1 MTEQANELKESLPE
15 QTDDLT
21 AVQQEDTIPQ
31 TAPEITVPVK
41 FNKEIKNLTLTE
53 AGNLAQKGMK
63 FDMISSDYER
73 IKVLAN
79 ENGSGV
85 SDYLT
90 ALERQRKEERI
101 KSLTERCGGN
111 EELAQ
116 HIMELEGSVSNS
128 KNNGFDELC
137 ENFPEIKELEDV
149 PDEVLEKA
157 KLKGTNLLDEFL
169 RYRMLMERE
178 KNEIARSYANGK
190 NSTIGSQS
198 SATLK
203 NASADGFLKGL
214 WG

>member
-1 MTEQANELKESLPE
+1 MAEELKESIPE
-15 QTDDLT
+15 PTEDLS
-21 AVQQEDTIPQ
+21 AVQDTDTIPD

-73 IKVLAN
+73 IKVLAK

-85 SDYLT
+85 SEYLT
-90 ALERQRKEERI
+90 ALERQRSEERI

-111 EELAQ
+111 EEIAQ
-116 HIMELEGSVSNS
+116 HIMKLEQSASIN
-128 KNNGFDELC
+128 KNNGFCELQ
-137 ENFPEIKELEDV
+137 ENFPEIKELSDV
-149 PDEVLEKA
+149 PEEVLENA
-157 KLKGTNLLDEFL
+157 SLKGTNLLDEFL

-178 KNEIARSYANGK
+178 KSEIARSYKNGK
-190 NSTIGSQS
+190 NSSIGSQS
-198 SATLK
+198 SATVR